1 MDNPFSFRIPW
12 IRMVNRWIV
21 VIYFSLIHPILLYRR
36 FYNGGMTVATYFWIA
51 MAVLVL
57 ILYLP
62 QVVRDTRQA
71 IRLEFDGLVITI
83 IYLFRRSIILPIQE
97 VVDIQE
103 TSKEVL
109 ILTQDTTYS
118 VSEQVPKEAVT
129 LLRQLHERYREN

>member
-1 MDNPFSFRIPW
+1 MA
-12 IRMVNRWIV
+12 NRWIV

-36 FYNGGMTVATYFWIA
+36 FHNGGMTVATYFWIA

-71 IRLEFDGLVITI
+71 VRLEFDGLVITI
-83 IYLFRRSIILPIQE
+83 IYMFRRNIILPVQE
-97 VVDIQE
+97 VVEIRE

-109 ILTQDTTYS
+109 ILTPDATYS
-118 VSEQVPKEAVT
+118 VSKQVPKEAVT